1 MRSELLKI
9 AALHL
14 KPLFLLLSVIAFL
27 RGHNEPGGGFV
38 GGLLAGSA
46 YVLYGMAFGAGAA
59 KRLRFVKPFS
69 LIATGLMLAL
79 ISGLTAPL
87 MGKGSFL
94 EGVWISLHL
103 FGGYGLKIGTP
114 LLFDAGVYL
123 LVAGMIMLVML
134 SVMEED

>member
-46 YVLYGMAFGAGAA
+46 YVLYGMAFGAGAV
-59 KRLRFVKPFS
+59 KKMRFVKPFS

-79 ISGLTAPL
+79 ISGLTSPIL
-87 MGKGSFL
+87 GKGLFL

-103 FGGYGLKIGTP
+103 LGGYTLKIGTP